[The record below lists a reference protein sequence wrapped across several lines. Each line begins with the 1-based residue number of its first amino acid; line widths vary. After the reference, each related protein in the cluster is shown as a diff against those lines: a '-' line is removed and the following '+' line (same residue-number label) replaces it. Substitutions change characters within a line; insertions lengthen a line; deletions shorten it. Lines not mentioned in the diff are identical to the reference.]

1 MLTGAPDKPVWHAG
15 RDGHAI
21 AIRADPVLRLSSP
34 LMVRDAVRAGA
45 GAALLPRS
53 MVAEDL
59 AAGRL
64 AEWGAAVERAVEVW
78 VLHTSR
84 RLVSPEVAA
93 FVRFLRTAFPDGA

>member
-1 MLTGAPDKPVWHAG
+1 
-15 RDGHAI
+15 
-21 AIRADPVLRLSSP
+21 
-34 LMVRDAVRAGA
+34 MVRDAVRAGA

-64 AEWGAAVERAVEVW
+64 VEWGAAAERAVEIW

-84 RLVSPEVAA
+84 RLVSPKVEA
-93 FVRFLRTAFPDGA
+93 FVRFLCAAFPDGTL